1 MPRKFVKL
9 KFLVLIEYTA
19 LIISCGESACTAQSD
34 KVVAAKR
41 LTNEQL
47 ASLYHSALELMDSS
61 ENIILTGDQIPAVFT
76 DIISPTLI
84 RVKSKSI
91 WLYLETCSFDNKVV
105 IFINAPSVLSRG
117 NITIRWGEGPTT
129 QSIELWHQV

>member
-9 KFLVLIEYTA
+9 KFLVLVVCTA
-19 LIISCGESACTAQSD
+19 LIINCGESACTAQSD
-34 KVVAAKR
+34 KVVAAKS

-47 ASLYHSALELMDSS
+47 ASLYHSALELMDNS
-61 ENIILTGDQIPAVFT
+61 ENIVLKGDQIAAVFT
-76 DIISPTLI
+76 DTINPTLI
-84 RVKSKSI
+84 RVRSKSI

-105 IFINAPSVLSRG
+105 IFINTPSILGRG